1 MTPDERL
8 AELGEILA
16 AGYRR
21 MRLRQK
27 ALAESANPG
36 ALCPQAVDG
45 DGAGP
50 AKEIA

>member
-21 MRLRQK
+21 FRQK
-27 ALAESANPG
+27 ALDESAQPEAPSDPVVNGNG
-36 ALCPQAVDG
+36 AMATEEV
-45 DGAGP
+45 A
-50 AKEIA
+50 